1 MVKVTRLP
9 TGIRWQGQRP
19 GFPEQVPLKFT
30 GKLLQWGFFL
40 FFFFQE
46 CYHFFLEG
54 SYKLH
59 SKKKRVFV
67 TDWLGQFF
75 VLQVYTTTR

>member
-40 FFFFQE
+40 FFFFRNAII
-46 CYHFFLEG
+46 F
-54 SYKLH
+54 S
-59 SKKKRVFV
+59 
-67 TDWLGQFF
+67 
-75 VLQVYTTTR
+75 

>member
-40 FFFFQE
+40 FFFSGMLS
-46 CYHFFLEG
+46 FFPRR
-54 SYKLH
+54 KL
-59 SKKKRVFV
+59 
-67 TDWLGQFF
+67 
-75 VLQVYTTTR
+75 